1 MAAPVIDSRIGEL
14 YARKGDV
21 VSIAL
26 VASNTP
32 TGWSAT
38 GLPAGLSIHATT
50 GVISG
55 TVTADLNVY
64 GYTVTA
70 TNVDGSDELTGYF
83 VIDTQDSL
91 VGAGQ
96 LALELVVDI
105 TTKKVRVTGMPAG
118 ILLGPPSLDASAD
131 TPPALFSVKRG
142 ERLPVSITFERDGI
156 RQDFD
161 VDTITCMAKEFEP
174 DGNFSLFTGGIT
186 KTGTGEDAR
195 YRTYL
200 YLNPTDWDGI
210 LSDNEADLGT
220 ALNAL
225 TEIKTEITETGDAY
239 DDTQTAALSPSLSGT
254 VSATQD
260 HVLSFSGV
268 PKTSVAETFDLDLGL
283 VVSGDSAQSVTVAR
297 TVDVSWNGST
307 YDVAD
312 LTGSA
317 SGSGTD
323 NTAIGKWQS
332 TLAQVGLSGTASGI
346 DLTLRASASTVADR
360 YQIAVNLNDTPNLSI
375 VSGAIVH
382 TSGPGIGDD
391 FYGVTSDDASEASF
405 TITHADVA
413 SGVKTNV
420 NALASPFASEV
431 SDVFFDEDNQEII
444 FVLNNGTDDMAK
456 IRHDLTSYEYS
467 RAQLIA
473 GGSKT
478 GSVSGQLSIA
488 SIDNSFVHFTETF
501 YTRLERSLHP

>member
-1 MAAPVIDSRIGEL
+1 
-14 YARKGDV
+14 
-21 VSIAL
+21 
-26 VASNTP
+26 
-32 TGWSAT
+32 
-38 GLPAGLSIHATT
+38 
-50 GVISG
+50 VISG
-55 TVTADLNVY
+55 TVTADLNIY
-64 GYTVTA
+64 GYTITA
-70 TNVDGSDELTGYF
+70 TNADGSDELTGYY
-83 VIDTQDSL
+83 VIDAQESL
-91 VGAGQ
+91 VGSGQ
-96 LALELVVDI
+96 LALELVIDI
-105 TTKKVRVTGMPAG
+105 ITKKVRVTGMPPG
-118 ILLGPPSLDASAD
+118 ILLGPPALDASAD
-131 TPPALFSVKRG
+131 TPPALFSAKRG
-142 ERLPVSITFERDGI
+142 ERLPVSITFGRDGI
-156 RQDFD
+156 RQDLD
-161 VDTITCMAKEFEP
+161 VNSITCMAKEFEP

-200 YLNPTDWDGI
+200 YLNPDDWDGI

-225 TEIKTEITETGDAY
+225 TEIKSEITETGDAY
-239 DDTQTAALSPSLSGT
+239 DSTESAPLSPSLSGA

-260 HVLSFSGV
+260 HVLSFTGI
-268 PKTSVAETFDLDLGL
+268 PKTSAAETFDLDLGL
-283 VVSGDSAQSVTVAR
+283 VVSGDSAQSVTLAR

-323 NTAIGKWQS
+323 NTASGMWQS
-332 TLAQVGLSGTASGI
+332 TLAQVAIAGTSSGI
-346 DLTLRASASTVADR
+346 DLTLRASASAVADR
-360 YQIAVNLNDTPNLSI
+360 YQIAINLNDTPNLSI

-382 TSGPGIGDD
+382 TSGTGVGDD
-391 FYGVTSDDASEASF
+391 FYGVTSDGATEESF

-413 SGVKTNV
+413 SGVKTNI
-420 NALASPFASEV
+420 NALPAPFASEV
-431 SDVFFDEDNQEII
+431 SDVYFDEDNQQII
-444 FVLNNGTDDMAK
+444 VVLNNGTDDMAK

-467 RAQLIA
+467 RTQLIA
-473 GGSKT
+473 GGSKS